1 MPDAPSTSAHSA
13 PFDSVRATPF
23 GVMLT
28 AMVTPF
34 HSDGSQDLDG
44 AQALATYLVDE
55 LRHDGL
61 VVNGTTGESATKTD
75 AEDRDLVAAVVEA
88 VGDRAWVIAGV
99 GTNDTAHSITSARAA
114 QGAGAHGLMAVAPY
128 YNRPPQTGLVAHFHA
143 IADATELP
151 LLTYDIPKRTGVAI
165 ETETLVRIAEHPRI
179 VANKDAKG
187 DLDATQ
193 WALARTDIGWYCGD
207 DILNLPMSA
216 LGASGMISVVGH
228 VVGDRLKQMAQAVAA
243 GDLATARAI
252 NTELLPVYTG
262 MFRTQGVILT
272 KAALRMQGLPS
283 GPLRL
288 PLVEATEEQQDYL
301 RVDLAAGGVRG
312 FGGAA

>member
-1 MPDAPSTSAHSA
+1 MSVVMPAGGSPRPA
-13 PFDSVRATPF
+13 PF

-28 AMVTPF
+28 AMITPF
-34 HSDGSQDLDG
+34 AADGSQDLDG
-44 AQALATYLVDE
+44 AQRLAVYLVDE

-75 AEDRDLVAAVVEA
+75 AEDRALVRAVVEA
-88 VGDRAWVIAGV
+88 VGDRATVVAGV
-99 GTNDTAHSITSARAA
+99 GTNDTAHSIESAKSASA
-114 QGAGAHGLMAVAPY
+114 AGAHALMAVAPY
-128 YNRPPQTGLVAHFHA
+128 YNRPPQAGLVAHFHA

-193 WALARTDIGWYCGD
+193 WAMARTDIGWYCGD
-207 DILNLPMSA
+207 DILNLPMLV

-228 VVGDRLKQMAQAVAA
+228 VVGDRLKEMAHSLWA
-243 GDLATARAI
+243 GDVPTARRI
-252 NTELLPVYTG
+252 NAELLPVYTG
-262 MFRTQGVILT
+262 IFRTQGVILT
-272 KAALRMQGLPS
+272 KAALRMQGLPA
-283 GPLRL
+283 GPVRL
-288 PLVEATEEQQDYL
+288 PLVDATPDQEAQL
-301 RVDLAAGGVRG
+301 RIDLAGVRG